1 MLIDSEPDLHR
12 SERTHL
18 VITTTLERVL
28 EQRTSDDWD
37 RTANQAVQAMNA
49 LRHVCL
55 MTEIRKPATA
65 TSVYLSIR
73 PKVPMFLLDTGCGK
87 MMGGQ
92 DAVKDYLAAVR
103 EMGLGIPMPTLQPGK
118 HPFHVANGQT
128 TYSKGHYRLPEF
140 CGPRKTDFQCDV
152 GDWPR
157 VPILLSMNTMREMRM
172 ILRLRP
178 IGNAEGSWIEF
189 PEDSPC
195 RAQQVLDLPGG
206 LRAMRPC
213 IVDPERE
220 AKLEGKRVYW
230 LEDGSSTCS
239 TDVPDADFAGDWS
252 DRWDPE
258 TWWPLDP
265 CEEDGQTELDTFD
278 GEQLDGWAAW
288 ASVHPEV
295 YRRLAAGESDAE
307 ELRIAIQAVHDNL
320 GHSRNVDK
328 LMRLFPEAYRDRRT
342 FNRVLNKCRGCTKLG
357 KAPVRLKA
365 GGNWLLRAT
374 RPGQVWAFDYFKY
387 RCKWTKAKLKCMHF
401 CGHLL
406 RILDSPDKTTGTRGA
421 RRGDRSFG
429 RNSVDP
435 LSPGTTCDGPQKW

>member
-12 SERTHL
+12 SERSHL
-18 VITTTLERVL
+18 VITATLERLL

-37 RTANQAVQAMNA
+37 QTANRAVQAMNQLREHQFNGICECHRCGWNNNPPGCNYYKFRA
-49 LRHVCL
+49 RNMCLDCLEDLEEDRCRCTCEIDSDAVGGRHVCL

-73 PKVPMFLLDTGCGK
+73 PKVPMLLLDTGCGK

-128 TYSKGHYRLPEF
+128 TYSKGHYWLPGF

-189 PEDSPC
+189 PEDSPY

-206 LRAMRPC
+206 LRAMKPC
-213 IVDPERE
+213 IVNPERE
-220 AKLEGKRVYW
+220 EKLEGKRVYW

-278 GEQLDGWAAW
+278 GEQLDGWGRVGKRP
-288 ASVHPEV
+288 SGGVPTV
-295 YRRLAAGESDAE
+295 GCRRE
-307 ELRIAIQAVHDNL
+307 
-320 GHSRNVDK
+320 
-328 LMRLFPEAYRDRRT
+328 
-342 FNRVLNKCRGCTKLG
+342 
-357 KAPVRLKA
+357 
-365 GGNWLLRAT
+365 
-374 RPGQVWAFDYFKY
+374 
-387 RCKWTKAKLKCMHF
+387 
-401 CGHLL
+401 
-406 RILDSPDKTTGTRGA
+406 
-421 RRGDRSFG
+421 
-429 RNSVDP
+429 
-435 LSPGTTCDGPQKW
+435 

>member
-1 MLIDSEPDLHR
+1 
-12 SERTHL
+12 
-18 VITTTLERVL
+18 
-28 EQRTSDDWD
+28 
-37 RTANQAVQAMNA
+37 
-49 LRHVCL
+49 
-55 MTEIRKPATA
+55 
-65 TSVYLSIR
+65 
-73 PKVPMFLLDTGCGK
+73 
-87 MMGGQ
+87 
-92 DAVKDYLAAVR
+92 
-103 EMGLGIPMPTLQPGK
+103 
-118 HPFHVANGQT
+118 
-128 TYSKGHYRLPEF
+128 
-140 CGPRKTDFQCDV
+140 
-152 GDWPR
+152 
-157 VPILLSMNTMREMRM
+157 
-172 ILRLRP
+172 
-178 IGNAEGSWIEF
+178 
-189 PEDSPC
+189 
-195 RAQQVLDLPGG
+195 
-206 LRAMRPC
+206 MRPC

-252 DRWDPE
+252 DLWDPE

-342 FNRVLNKCRGCTKLG
+342 FNRVLNKCRGCAKLG
-357 KAPVRLKA
+357 KAPVRPKA

-374 RPGQVWAFDYFKY
+374 RPGQIWAFDYFKY
-387 RCKWTKAKLKCMHF
+387 RCKWTKAKSKCMHF

-406 RILDSPDKTTGTRGA
+406 RILASPDKTTGTRGT
-421 RRGDRSFG
+421 RRGDRSSG
-429 RNSVDP
+429 SNSVDL
-435 LSPGTTCDGPQKW
+435 LSPGATCDGPRK